1 MSAWLVW
8 FLVGVGFLILE
19 LILPGF
25 IVIFF
30 CMGAWVSML
39 AMLVAP
45 ELSTTLQVVI
55 FVVASLTSLFSLR
68 KWGMKTFHGR
78 SEVNEDARI
87 DDKIGKSAVVT
98 QAIAPHAPG
107 EVKCLGSFWRAV
119 ADETI
124 AVGTPVI
131 IEAQASG
138 DGLTFKV
145 RPAA

>member
-8 FLVGVGFLILE
+8 FLVGIGFLILE

-30 CMGAWVSML
+30 CMGAWVAML
-39 AMLVAP
+39 AVLVAP
-45 ELSTTLQVVI
+45 DLGTAGQVI
-55 FVVASLTSLFSLR
+55 LFVVASLASLFTLR

-78 SEVNEDARI
+78 SEINEDARI
-87 DDKIGKSAVVT
+87 DDKIGKPAVVT

-107 EVKCLGSFWRAV
+107 EIKCLGSFWRAV
-119 ADETI
+119 ADVPL
-124 AVGTPVI
+124 AAGKPVI
-131 IEAQASG
+131 IESQASK

-145 RPAA
+145 KPAE